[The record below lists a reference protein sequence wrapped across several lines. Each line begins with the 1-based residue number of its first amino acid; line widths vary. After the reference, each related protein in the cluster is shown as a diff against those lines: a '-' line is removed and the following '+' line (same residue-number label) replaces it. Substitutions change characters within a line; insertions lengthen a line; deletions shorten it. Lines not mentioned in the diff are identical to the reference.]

1 MNIKNISTCLTLISL
16 VIFTTL
22 QVEASSTIPI
32 DSIGVENI
40 SGKEVIIHKVEARE
54 SYYALSR
61 KYKINVKDII
71 TLNTNKSLKV
81 GDLIK
86 VPTNRV
92 FNAVPEEKPEKVIKN
107 QEFTEYK
114 VGPKE
119 TLYTIAKRFQISVDD
134 IIAFNKLKNNTI
146 RQNQSLKIPQKPLPI
161 KVEPESEV
169 VETTFEEVNTPPLP
183 ADRYGLKQV
192 NNQGIGVWM
201 EDLNTT
207 DGKMLALHK
216 TAPIGTI
223 IKITNPMTQ
232 RTTFAKV
239 VGKYND
245 SSENRDSII
254 IISKSTANLLGAI
267 DKRFLVHISYGIPK

>member
-1 MNIKNISTCLTLISL
+1 MNIKNISTCLSLISL
-16 VIFTTL
+16 GIFTTL
-22 QVEASSTIPI
+22 QVEANSTVLI
-32 DSIGVENI
+32 DSIGIENI
-40 SGKEVIIHKVEARE
+40 SGKEVIIHRVEAKE

-61 KYKINVKDII
+61 KYSINVKDII
-71 TLNTNKSLKV
+71 TLNTNKPLKV

-86 VPTNRV
+86 IPTNRV
-92 FNAVPEEKPEKVIKN
+92 FNAAPEDKPEKVIQN

-114 VGPKE
+114 VGRKE

-134 IIAFNKLKNNTI
+134 IIAFNKLKNNI
-146 RQNQSLKIPQKPLPI
+146 IKENQSLKIPQNPLPI
-161 KVEPESEV
+161 KEEPKSDV
-169 VETTFEEVNTPPLP
+169 VNTTIEEVNTPPLP
-183 ADRYGLKQV
+183 TDRYGLTQI

-223 IKITNPMTQ
+223 VKITNPMTQ

-239 VGKYND
+239 VGKYSD
-245 SSENRDSII
+245 SNENRDSII
-254 IISKSTANLLGAI
+254 IVSKSTANLLGAI